1 MLEVKQCCVISLREA
16 IDELTLHCMFGS
28 SSPTDPNLVLPSA
41 GVQWDAPQSSV
52 IPYPTIKKR
61 KKTRKNSHANVKIVC
76 IISSRDQL
84 TDNILILL
92 DVLVFSIAEYF
103 TTCAVF

>member
-1 MLEVKQCCVISLREA
+1 MELCGWFMLEVKQCCVISLKEA
-16 IDELTLHCMFGS
+16 IDELTLHCRFGN

-61 KKTRKNSHANVKIVC
+61 KKKREKIVM
-76 IISSRDQL
+76 QM
-84 TDNILILL
+84 
-92 DVLVFSIAEYF
+92 
-103 TTCAVF
+103 